1 MRLPVGVTV
10 VWARRPLY
18 AGAATGRQT
27 WASIL
32 FPQITVRNILA
43 SVPQFP
49 DSRFDLGSPEGRKRA
64 RHDLMW
70 VDHGFLRVMFQNF
83 HWISPEMARANQP
96 SPEHI
101 ERYAAMGIKTIIN
114 LRGVN
119 DSGQYHLEREAC
131 LKHGIALVDF
141 PVRSRDVPTVD
152 QIFRAKEIVE
162 TIEYPALMHC
172 KSGADRAG
180 LMAVLYKH
188 FRLGEPIAE
197 ALEQLSLKYLHVR
210 QGKTGMIDF
219 FFDAYLADNAVT
231 PITFEQWVREKY
243 DYKTQRE
250 KFLGS
255 WWANILVDKIL
266 RRE

>member
-1 MRLPVGVTV
+1 MTD
-10 VWARRPLY
+10 APLY
-18 AGAATGRQT
+18 
-27 WASIL
+27 
-32 FPQITVRNILA
+32 
-43 SVPQFP
+43 P
-49 DSRFDLGSPEGRKRA
+49 DTRFDLATPDGRRRA
-64 RHDLMW
+64 QHDLMW

-101 ERYAAMGIKTIIN
+101 RRYAAMGIRTIVN
-114 LRGVN
+114 LRGKN

-131 LKHGIALVDF
+131 AAEGLTLVDF
-141 PVRSRDVPTVD
+141 PVRSRDVPHKD
-152 QIFRAKEIVE
+152 QIWRAKEIIE

-188 FRLGEPIAE
+188 FRLRMPIAE
-197 ALEQLSLKYLHVR
+197 AMEQLSLKYLHVR

-219 FFDAYLADNAVT
+219 FFDAYLADNAIA
-231 PITFEQWVREKY
+231 PIPFEQWVAEKY
-243 DYKTQRE
+243 DYATLRGTFMGQ
-250 KFLGS
+250 